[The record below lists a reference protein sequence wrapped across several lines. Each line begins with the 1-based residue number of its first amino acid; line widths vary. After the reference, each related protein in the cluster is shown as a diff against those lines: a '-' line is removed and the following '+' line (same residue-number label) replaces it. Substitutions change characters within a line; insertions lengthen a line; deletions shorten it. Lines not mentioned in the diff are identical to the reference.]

1 MKSAYLACGL
11 THVPKPVFNEY
22 VDVIH
27 GIASATR
34 ASVDGLTVKYAL
46 VDSDPQL
53 EKRKQDDKARL
64 CYLWDRKMVEEA
76 DIVIAEASFPSTGL
90 GIELQIAE
98 SNDTPIILLFKD
110 YGCNRAAERHYQNP
124 EDSIDHILQIGEGF
138 VTLMAL
144 GMPSIFRVIRY
155 EDLEDCARQLANALS
170 VLEKEG

>member
-1 MKSAYLACGL
+1 MKNAYLACGL
-11 THVPKPVFNEY
+11 THVPNSVFNEY

-34 ASVDGLTVKYAL
+34 SMVDGLSVRYAL

-53 EKRKQDDKARL
+53 EKRNQEDKARL
-64 CYLWDRKMVEEA
+64 CYLWDRQMVEEA

-98 SNDTPIILLFKD
+98 ANDTPILLLFKD
-110 YGCNRAAERHYQNP
+110 YGCNRAAERHYSNP
-124 EDSIDHILQIGEGF
+124 EDPEHHTLQIGEGF

-144 GMPSIFRVIRY
+144 GMPSVFRVIQY
-155 EDLEDCARQLANALS
+155 ESIEDCKRQLASALLL
-170 VLEKEG
+170 LEKDG

>member
-1 MKSAYLACGL
+1 MKIAYLACGL
-11 THVPKPVFNEY
+11 THVPKAVFDKY
-22 VDVIH
+22 VDAIH

-34 ASVDGLTVKYAL
+34 AAVEGLSVKYAL

-53 EKRKQDDKARL
+53 AQRKPEDKARL

-76 DIVIAEASFPSTGL
+76 DVVIAEASFPSTGL

-98 SNDTPIILLFKD
+98 GNDTPIIILYKD
-110 YGCNRAAERHYQNP
+110 YGCNRATERNYKNP
-124 EDSIDHILQIGEGF
+124 NDSIDHALQIGEGF

-155 EDLEDCARQLANALS
+155 EDLDDCTRQLADALS
-170 VLEKEG
+170 LLEKEG

>member
-11 THVPKPVFNEY
+11 THVPKAVFDEY
-22 VDVIH
+22 VDTIH
-27 GIASATR
+27 GIAFAARSA
-34 ASVDGLTVKYAL
+34 VDGLTVKYAL

-53 EKRKQDDKARL
+53 EQRKPEDKARL
-64 CYLWDRKMVEEA
+64 CYLWDRQMVEEA

-98 SNDTPIILLFKD
+98 GNDTPIVLLFKD
-110 YGCNRAAERHYQNP
+110 YGCNRAAERRYKNP
-124 EDSIDHILQIGEGF
+124 EDSIDHTLQIGEGF

-155 EDLEDCARQLANALS
+155 EDFDDCTRQLADALS
-170 VLEKEG
+170 LLEKDS